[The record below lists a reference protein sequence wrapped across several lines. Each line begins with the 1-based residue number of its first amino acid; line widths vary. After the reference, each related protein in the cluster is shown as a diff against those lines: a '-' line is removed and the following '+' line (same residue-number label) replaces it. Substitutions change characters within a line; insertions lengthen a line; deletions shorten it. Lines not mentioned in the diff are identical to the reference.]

1 VGRGNGH
8 GAAGAYTQFVR
19 AFPLSASNSRSRPAV
34 YLSVKP
40 RFLWLLPVLLAASL
54 TAAYTDYL
62 SAQEKFDRIYSD
74 RLRPGTRVQ
83 LTTRELNAW
92 VEHEI
97 PTITDG
103 VRNPQLQLLAPGV
116 ARETALVDFA
126 QVQRSQGHP
135 PGWLLSKLLEG
146 EHPVSVTARISS
158 AGGQAT
164 VDLQQVQI
172 SGIEVDGPTLEFLIQ
187 HFLLPL
193 YPDAIVG
200 HPFELG
206 HHIERLDVQPAGVG
220 VLIGR

>member
-1 VGRGNGH
+1 MATALLGPTPNLCVLSPFGRATLGL
-8 GAAGAYTQFVR
+8 
-19 AFPLSASNSRSRPAV
+19 PPPSN
-34 YLSVKP
+34 LSVKH
-40 RFLWLLPVLLAASL
+40 RVVWLLPLLAASL

-62 SAQEKFDRIYSD
+62 SAQEKFDRIATEH
-74 RLRPGTRVQ
+74 LRPGTRVQ
-83 LTTRELNAW
+83 LTARELNAY

-97 PTITDG
+97 PTITGG
-103 VRNPQLQLLAPGV
+103 VRNPQLQLVAPGV
-116 ARETALVDFA
+116 ARGTALVDFA
-126 QVQRSQGHP
+126 KVQRSQGHP

-172 SGIEVDGPTLEFLIQ
+172 SGIEMDGPTLDFLIQ
-187 HFLLPL
+187 HLLLPL

-206 HHIERLDVQPAGVG
+206 HHIERLDIQPAGVG
-220 VLIGR
+220 VIVGR